1 MWGEQ
6 MGAIC
11 ETHYDETHYDAFTLH
26 PFNLTIYAAYNKPS
40 QKTG

>member
-11 ETHYDETHYDAFTLH
+11 ETHYDAFTLH